1 MQKFFGHSLRLTLS
15 PAHAWF
21 SLGPGWAALAG
32 AVSTGSV
39 ELDWPGLLKL
49 AGLWLLADPL
59 LGTLWELAVPLGLW
73 RNASGVHLPPAPARG
88 FHLPYAQ
95 PGSAAGRL
103 VNRWRSYRL
112 WWAGYYWPESGDRLV
127 AYGVG
132 LGLAVLIA
140 LALDAALF
148 WLVLLA
154 VALGLLA
161 GQSAPDLASPEG
173 GRLQSVVQWLLPW
186 FMGVFMWDGPAP
198 AGLVLAVSY
207 WAIYLGGLRMLGRH
221 HRAELL
227 YFGGQAAVLA
237 LLLALRLLPAAA
249 LIGVFLA
256 AQQLLRVRFTRP
268 ETFLA
273 KAQPYLL
280 LGLVAAALSLAG
292 WPGR

>member
-1 MQKFFGHSLRLTLS
+1 
-15 PAHAWF
+15 
-21 SLGPGWAALAG
+21 
-32 AVSTGSV
+32 V
-39 ELDWPGLLKL
+39 ELDWPGLLRL

-73 RNASGVHLPPAPARG
+73 RNASGVYLPPAPARG
-88 FHLPYAQ
+88 FYLPYAQ

-112 WWAGYYWPESGDRLV
+112 WWAGYYWPENRDRLA

-140 LALDAALF
+140 LALDAALL

-186 FMGVFMWDGPAP
+186 FMGVFVWAGPTP
-198 AGLVLAVSY
+198 AGLVLAVAY

-237 LLLALRLLPAAA
+237 LLLALRLLPGAA

-256 AQQLLRVRFTRP
+256 AQQLLRARLTRP

-280 LGLVAAALSLAG
+280 LGLATAVLSLAG
-292 WPGR
+292 WPG